1 MTEVEI
7 LQIQNEIFTNLVIE
21 ELSRQRDNGKKKG
34 EFLLDKVE
42 IEIETKNRL
51 KRFMAGEKS
60 AKLYLDLK

>member
-21 ELSRQRDNGKKKG
+21 ELSKQRDNGKKKG
-34 EFLLDKVE
+34 EFLLDKLA

-51 KRFMAGEKS
+51 KQFIAGEKS
-60 AKLYLDLK
+60 ARL